1 MNNFSELRDF
11 YTELVTQMYFYDTE
25 PTSHRLVRAFNPVAV
40 TYEDYKNTL
49 LSKGVSGHAICW
61 PMVLAESTKDIDSQ
75 LLWTEKDFRQAQ
87 QVQTYLEGTV

>member
-25 PTSHRLVRAFNPVAV
+25 PTSHQLVRAFNPVAV

-49 LSKGVSGHAICW
+49 LAKSPSGHHICW
-61 PMVLAESTKDIDSQ
+61 YMVLSDSRKDIDSW
-75 LLWTEKDFRQAQ
+75 LLWTEKEFRQAKRIQ
-87 QVQTYLEGTV
+87 PYLEGTV